1 MRSYVWPFIYS
12 FYVHQDYQTTSAIQ
26 PSRFIIIYPSLV
38 SSPSTKTLFGNQF
51 KFLHGGLGVV
61 LYTIDGSLQATDE
74 RIVKLSSDLGSLL
87 VLSSQHSVCKIHVKS
102 VTSITGQIISL
113 SPCVGSFTR
122 IMTRHLFSAVD
133 SVFFLGWRDLLS
145 DDSISEI
152 TFWDNNVDSLNVE
165 FIREYN
171 RYRSELVS
179 LMLPIQSLVR
189 LSSPTLGWFVC
200 LLFSSELVS

>member
-1 MRSYVWPFIYS
+1 
-12 FYVHQDYQTTSAIQ
+12 
-26 PSRFIIIYPSLV
+26 
-38 SSPSTKTLFGNQF
+38 
-51 KFLHGGLGVV
+51 
-61 LYTIDGSLQATDE
+61 
-74 RIVKLSSDLGSLL
+74 
-87 VLSSQHSVCKIHVKS
+87 
-102 VTSITGQIISL
+102 
-113 SPCVGSFTR
+113 
-122 IMTRHLFSAVD
+122 MTRHLFSAVD

-179 LMLPIQSLVR
+179 PMLPIQSLVR